1 MQEGG
6 VFSRAESRPLVEIL
20 KERESEGARERASER
35 VREREGEICRLR
47 ERAEMTCS
55 SLQGCLLWRKS

>member
-20 KERESEGARERASER
+20 KERGSEGARERACE
-35 VREREGEICRLR
+35 RERGRD
-47 ERAEMTCS
+47 M
-55 SLQGCLLWRKS
+55 QVKRKG